1 MNHIVSRA
9 SSIPTDAK
17 RHGKRRQAASR
28 LLARSHLYG
37 RSSGLSCRSLDEIRA
52 HEGQDFDL
60 RQLRATENS
69 YTFVMIDIEAKL
81 NCERHIADLT
91 LRIAQLKQGSGAG
104 SDVLVQPSSSTC
116 CNRTLDGWED
126 RKKSLAEPLS
136 DSH

>member
-1 MNHIVSRA
+1 
-9 SSIPTDAK
+9 
-17 RHGKRRQAASR
+17 
-28 LLARSHLYG
+28 
-37 RSSGLSCRSLDEIRA
+37 LDEIRA

-60 RQLRATENS
+60 RQLQATENS

-91 LRIAQLKQGSGAG
+91 LRIAQLKEGSGAG
-104 SDVLVQPSSSTC
+104 SDVLASAEFIDLLQQ
-116 CNRTLDGWED
+116 TLDGWED